1 MKLYLLS
8 ISYLFCFLA
17 GACRSKEGINVTVPK
32 RPTINITIPQI
43 ESSWSTM
50 VLTVVNQKNSN
61 VIYDLSLESEK
72 DILAGE
78 YISVPLGKGV
88 FLVELAVF
96 DDDGQLIFE
105 SCKDENNELL
115 ITDRYYKPLF
125 GERCA
130 VELR

>member
-1 MKLYLLS
+1 
-8 ISYLFCFLA
+8 
-17 GACRSKEGINVTVPK
+17 
-32 RPTINITIPQI
+32 
-43 ESSWSTM
+43 M
-50 VLTVVNQKNSN
+50 VLTIISQNNSN
-61 VIYDLSLESEK
+61 VIFDLSLDSEK

-96 DDDGQLIFE
+96 DLDGQLIFE
-105 SCKDENNELL
+105 SCKDEKTELL
-115 ITDRYYKPLF
+115 ITNRYYKPLS